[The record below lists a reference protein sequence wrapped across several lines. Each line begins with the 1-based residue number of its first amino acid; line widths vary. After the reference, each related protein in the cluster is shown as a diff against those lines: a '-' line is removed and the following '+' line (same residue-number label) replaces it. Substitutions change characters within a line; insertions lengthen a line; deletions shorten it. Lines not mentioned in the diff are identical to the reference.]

1 MHWEERYEEEGEG
14 RSGCIGKKGM
24 RRRGRGGVDALGRKV

>member
-24 RRRGRGGVDALGRKV
+24 RRRKRIEEEG